1 MQPGNS
7 PEIHPGNGSHG
18 KAPDGQGKG
27 CDGMGTVKN
36 GSFVTADHDGDE
48 TKEGK
53 KMLSGWQ
60 VDDMWATESSRMWEE
75 LNAPDPNEG
84 RYEEARHSIDVALQH
99 LNKAVDWMRQ
109 AADEVE
115 GLPLENKI
123 LSLAE
128 TMENAGF
135 DTKII
140 RGEQ

>member
-1 MQPGNS
+1 
-7 PEIHPGNGSHG
+7 
-18 KAPDGQGKG
+18 
-27 CDGMGTVKN
+27 
-36 GSFVTADHDGDE
+36 
-48 TKEGK
+48 
-53 KMLSGWQ
+53 MLSGWQ
-60 VDDMWATESSRMWEE
+60 VDDMWATDSSRIWEE